1 MNYSI
6 TIFSEKDIVL
16 ILPIGQNNAM
26 FNVYVDADS
35 FPVTLMNIVLKRLVK
50 ESPFI
55 GEAVFVSDRVIPSV
69 RETIESHTHLLREEN
84 GSTLD
89 KAERRKIK
97 SNIRYIV
104 VPSGT
109 DSADDM
115 IFSIASLPG
124 FAITHD
130 VPLSYRLTTKG
141 LSVIDDRGHIYTE
154 ENVRAR
160 LSERNI
166 NTSLREWGIF
176 SEKTRPLTPGDINTF
191 SASFD
196 SLINQMKKSRP
207 ETT

>member
-35 FPVTLMNIVLKRLVK
+35 FPATLMNIVLKRLVK
-50 ESPFI
+50 ESRFI

-69 RETIESHTHLLREEN
+69 RETIENHTHLLREEN

-89 KAERRKIK
+89 KAERRKIR

-109 DSADDM
+109 DSADNM

-196 SLINQMKKSRP
+196 SLINQMKKGRP

>member
-196 SLINQMKKSRP
+196 SLINQMKKGRP

>member
-35 FPVTLMNIVLKRLVK
+35 FPATLMNIVLKRLVK
-50 ESPFI
+50 ESQFL

-69 RETIESHTHLLREEN
+69 RETIENHTHLLREEN

-89 KAERRKIK
+89 KAERRKIR

-109 DSADDM
+109 DSADNM

-196 SLINQMKKSRP
+196 SLINQMKKGRP